1 MPGQAYAY
9 SSTAAR
15 PKDERVTVSAEPP
28 AARAAEQADRLR
40 LDYEQTTGL
49 LGAINDVRFKLLA
62 LVPTLSGAAVAVL
75 GRPSSTAVLLGV
87 GLIGLIATIGVLL
100 YELRNTQ
107 LYHYG
112 LRRAQKLERE
122 LGLMSLDGD
131 GGTGGLFTDRPT
143 SALRLFGVLPVDR
156 DAGLTLVYG
165 AAIAGWTYLCAWGAL
180 HALGLDHARQ
190 FGGTIGVGVGLLLVV
205 ELTRARE

>member
-1 MPGQAYAY
+1 
-9 SSTAAR
+9 
-15 PKDERVTVSAEPP
+15 VTESAEPP
-28 AARAAEQADRLR
+28 AAGTAEQADRLR
-40 LDYEQTTGL
+40 LDYQQTTGL

-87 GLIGLIATIGVLL
+87 GLIGLVATVGVLL

-122 LGLMSLDGD
+122 LGLMSLDDD
-131 GGTGGLFTDRPT
+131 GRAGGLFSDRPT

-156 DAGLTLVYG
+156 DAGLTLVYS

-190 FGGTIGVGVGLLLVV
+190 FGGTIGVGVGLLLIV